1 MVKIIKYNDSNFSR
15 ALEKII
21 KSKRVGSEDVK
32 LSVSRILAYLKR
44 ALSLFFLI
52 SSKILET
59 DNLTSSEPTLFD
71 LIIFSKA
78 PLKF

>member
-1 MVKIIKYNDSNFSR
+1 LRAFKLSFEHDNLAFFISIFFTFNSFSGLEILSNF
-15 ALEKII
+15 
-21 KSKRVGSEDVK
+21 
-32 LSVSRILAYLKR
+32 LAYLKR

-71 LIIFSKA
+71 LIFF
-78 PLKF
+78 LKLR